1 MDGNKK
7 LIQFGFAAVIVFLI
21 VACSAQ
27 KPNYG
32 SLYVATTP
40 PEPTS
45 LPDTN
50 SSLVL
55 NKPTVAAINEFKK
68 NVPIDDSL
76 IHKEDLDML
85 AAVANFLQ
93 SMHSMLD
100 TIYFGSS
107 TNAFMKD
114 ESYSTFFISDSLYLK
129 RTERYRLNNNV
140 NILEQPIA
148 KERTDSNKKVVTEP
162 TLNLLESEKVVVSPN
177 EVFTKN
183 DTTFV
188 SNRTTEIASRP
199 NKIEEITISKQAV
212 PESTTHVQAKEAN
225 KKMQQ
230 QLGAKDVTIQ
240 ALERQMQ
247 FQATPATKTEVIYV
261 DRSVPVLVYKNKT
274 QENTS
279 PVKQEST
286 KAVSETVDEDAPL
299 AVLIP
304 LLSKNETNQVM
315 EKELQIKNDSIQELN
330 KRLLAKQVMKTD
342 TVYKYKSSI
351 EKVGIALDTVI
362 VTAYYK
368 IGQFQPNAGLLDS
381 LNAVLKEKTIV
392 KVEISG
398 FTDSSGNAAI
408 NKRLTESRINYIYT
422 RLKPFVSLNK
432 VFVQNFGQTFA
443 SEESVAEERRVV
455 VKVYR
460 EQ

>member
-45 LPDTN
+45 FDTN
-50 SSLVL
+50 SNLVL
-55 NKPTVAAINEFKK
+55 NKPTVAAIIEFKK

-100 TIYFGSS
+100 TTYFGSS

-114 ESYSTFFISDSLYLK
+114 ESNATFFISDSLYLK

-140 NILEQPIA
+140 TILDQPIA
-148 KERTDSNKKVVTEP
+148 KERKDSNKKVVTET
-162 TLNLLESEKVVVSPN
+162 TLNQLESEKVVVSPN

-212 PESTTHVQAKEAN
+212 PESTTNGQAKEAN

-240 ALERQMQ
+240 ALERQLQ

-261 DRSVPVLVYKNKT
+261 DKSVPVVVYKNKT

-279 PVKQEST
+279 PIKQEST
-286 KAVSETVDEDAPL
+286 KAVPKTVDEDVPL
-299 AVLIP
+299 AVPIP
-304 LLSKNETNQVM
+304 LLVKNDTNQVM

-330 KRLLAKQVMKTD
+330 KRLLAKQEMKID

-351 EKVGIALDTVI
+351 EKVGVALDTVI

-381 LNAVLKEKTIV
+381 LNVVLKEKTIV

-422 RLKPFVSLNK
+422 RLKPYVALNK
-432 VFVQNFGQTFA
+432 IFVQNFGQTFA

-460 EQ
+460 QQ